1 MNGKVRR
8 FYEELAAMSGLRL
21 DPEGGAPVSYTHLDV
36 YKRQVWYRGSRRGAH
51 SVRRLDE

>member
-21 DPEGGAPVSYTHLDV
+21 DPEGGPCTALT
-36 YKRQVWYRGSRRGAH
+36 RAMA
-51 SVRRLDE
+51 

>member
-21 DPEGGAPVSYTHLDV
+21 DPRGRCPVRHL
-36 YKRQVWYRGSRRGAH
+36 QGVWRSSPGPCM
-51 SVRRLDE
+51 RLPIES

>member
-21 DPEGGAPVSYTHLDV
+21 DPEARKFWTS
-36 YKRQVWYRGSRRGAH
+36 
-51 SVRRLDE
+51 

>member
-21 DPEGGAPVSYTHLDV
+21 DPDGLCTLTELPMLWEMVSAP
-36 YKRQVWYRGSRRGAH
+36 
-51 SVRRLDE
+51 